1 MSFGFG
7 RSALRPNADSL
18 AGCVLPHTKS
28 VVSARRTALRS
39 LGSIL
44 FHGCTLLLCNWAEP
58 SVDTTTPK
66 AYYDYVFTFI
76 ESPAF
81 ERVREVY
88 LDDDE
93 FGELQ
98 QFMMGN
104 PEAGK
109 IVRGSGG
116 VRKLRWRRAGGGKRG
131 GLRVIY
137 FVRRQPDEFWML
149 ALYTKTKQEN
159 APARTLRQLKEA
171 FEE

>member
-1 MSFGFG
+1 M
-7 RSALRPNADSL
+7 
-18 AGCVLPHTKS
+18 
-28 VVSARRTALRS
+28 
-39 LGSIL
+39 
-44 FHGCTLLLCNWAEP
+44 
-58 SVDTTTPK
+58 
-66 AYYDYVFTFI
+66 FTFI

-116 VRKLRWRRAGGGKRG
+116 VRKLRWRRAGAGKRG

-149 ALYTKTKQEN
+149 SL
-159 APARTLRQLKEA
+159 
-171 FEE
+171 